1 VLGEDWKDKVIT
13 CRPADLLEP
22 EWDKREKELK
32 ELGVYK
38 EPEDVLIYAIYPQV
52 GLKYLKGEA
61 KAEFTSE
68 DLPLPIDHPATRAMV
83 KSFFPELKDI
93 YLYEEEC
100 KGGGG
105 PASIPTEFDV
115 EVDGEMFEVKVNP
128 KGGFI
133 VAGDGGGAAPPP
145 TDVEG
150 GFKSPMQGT
159 VLSVKVA
166 EGDKV
171 EEGQIIAT
179 VEAMKM
185 ETEVKADH
193 GGEVKKIYVGEGDSV
208 ETGTLMMQIL

>member
-1 VLGEDWKDKVIT
+1 MWEQALSWIQDKLNDQVFEAWFS
-13 CRPADLLEP
+13 PVS
-22 EWDKREKELK
+22 LK
-32 ELGVYK
+32 EIGNDTLTLTVPNKFFKEWLSNNYIDLIEEAVFVQAGRRLVVKFVVSESSGVNLSMLPPRAST
-38 EPEDVLIYAIYPQV
+38 EPPERP
-52 GLKYLKGEA
+52 
-61 KAEFTSE
+61 
-68 DLPLPIDHPATRAMV
+68 PARN
-83 KSFFPELKDI
+83 
-93 YLYEEEC
+93 
-100 KGGGG
+100 
-105 PASIPTEFDV
+105 
-115 EVDGEMFEVKVNP
+115 EVKLNP

-133 VAGDGGGAAPPP
+133 VAGEGGGAEAPP

-171 EEGQIIAT
+171 NEGDIVAT

-193 GGEVKKIYVGEGDSV
+193 GGEIKKIYVEEGDAV